1 MKIAVCVKQV
11 PTLSAMRFDY
21 KNKTVLRKDVQLE
34 VNPFDV
40 IALGKAL
47 DLKKEFGAEITAITM
62 GTPDATGV
70 LTFCFAIGIDYG
82 ILISD
87 RAFAGSDTL
96 ATARA
101 LALVLRD
108 REFDLILCGRNS
120 SDAETGQV
128 GPELAELMD
137 IPHVSNVRVLRF
149 TPHKDRLIAER
160 TTDFG
165 YEVVE
170 STLPALITV
179 VEGLSEERYPRRK
192 EIEASSNRCYEI
204 VDKHKLKGNL
214 ESLGSAGSPTSVGEI
229 RIIQTQRL
237 GVVIEE
243 PDPEKLGQM
252 IAANL
257 RDRKDRPTNKSY
269 ENWAR
274 FERQPGREFWVLV
287 EGVGG
292 IITQASMEIL
302 GEVRKLATQI
312 GGYVSALMLK
322 SPIGDE
328 TSTVIAYGADEV
340 LYFDTNDVFPAGPVM
355 TRALSSAIQERQP
368 YALIAS
374 AVTDARD
381 LLARSAARLGLGM
394 TGDCVGLEIDE
405 QGRLVQLKAG
415 FGGNVVCP
423 ILSTTTPYL
432 ATLRPGMFSHIN
444 PKPVDVI
451 KEEKLR
457 HLENDSRIKL
467 IEKFY
472 QDDVHGRKLLEA
484 DIVIGVGKGLGG
496 PENLPVIFSAAN
508 KLGAV
513 VAGTRNVT
521 DAGWLPKQVQ
531 IGITGKA
538 ISPRVYLAIGIR
550 GAFNHMVGLQNV
562 GTLLAINKNRRHPIF
577 SSVDVGVVGD
587 WETYLDPMVDAISK
601 IE

>member
-34 VNPFDV
+34 VNSFDV
-40 IALGKAL
+40 IALAKAL
-47 DLKKEFGAEITAITM
+47 DLKEEFGAEITAITL
-62 GTPDATGV
+62 GTADATRA
-70 LTFCFAIGIDYG
+70 LTFCFAMGIDHG

-128 GPELAELMD
+128 GPELAELLD
-137 IPHVSNVRVLRF
+137 IPHVSNVRALKF
-149 TPHKDRLIAER
+149 TPYKVSLIAER
-160 TTDFG
+160 ATDFG

-170 STLPALITV
+170 SLLPALITA

-204 VDKHKLKGNL
+204 VDGQKLEGNL
-214 ESLGSAGSPTSVGEI
+214 GSLGSEGSPTSVGEI
-229 RIIQTQRL
+229 RIIQTKRL
-237 GVVIEE
+237 GIVIEE
-243 PDPEKLGQM
+243 PDSEKLGQ
-252 IAANL
+252 IISDNL
-257 RDRKDRPTNKSY
+257 PDCKERSTTESY
-269 ENWAR
+269 EDWTR
-274 FERQPGREFWVLV
+274 FDRQPGREFWVLV
-287 EGVGG
+287 EGVDG
-292 IITQASMEIL
+292 IITQPSMEIL

-322 SPIGDE
+322 SPIGVE
-328 TSTVIAYGADEV
+328 ASTVIAYGADEV
-340 LYFDTNDVFPAGPVM
+340 LYFDNKDAFPAGPVM

-374 AVTDARD
+374 AVPDARD

-394 TGDCVGLEIDE
+394 TGDCIGLEIDE
-405 QGRLVQLKAG
+405 QGRLVHLKAG

-423 ILSTTTPYL
+423 ILSRTTPYL
-432 ATLRPGMFSHIN
+432 ATLRPGMFSPIN
-444 PKPVDVI
+444 PKPVDII
-451 KEEKLR
+451 KEEQLC
-457 HLENDSRIKL
+457 HLENDSKIKL
-467 IEKFY
+467 IEKF
-472 QDDVHGRKLLEA
+472 QQEDVHGRKLLEA

-496 PENLPVIFSAAN
+496 PENLPAIFSAAN
-508 KLGAV
+508 KLGAA

-562 GTLLAINKNRRHPIF
+562 GMLLAINKNRSHPIF

-601 IE
+601 IG